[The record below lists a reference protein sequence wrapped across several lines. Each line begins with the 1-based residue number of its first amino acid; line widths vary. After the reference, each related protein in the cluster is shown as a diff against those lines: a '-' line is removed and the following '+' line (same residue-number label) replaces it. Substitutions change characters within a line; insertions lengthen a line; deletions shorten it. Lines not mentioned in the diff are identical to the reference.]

1 MRNYGRFLKN
11 IAGILLLLALVSLLL
26 PFCRFPVG
34 GQEITLSGM
43 DVLSA
48 GAKAGYT
55 YLTKGQLADDYVLKA
70 PLTVGTMKSALTF
83 VQGNVDSRLLAAGA
97 VAVVLPLLLCFL
109 AMCMLFLARGKK
121 TMVLPTLFTLIVLAE
136 MLVALF
142 GLAELH
148 PYLRIGVYLFTLLHG
163 IALILILIGWV
174 TGGYRR
180 PEEKSK
186 DSNSHERTPRKSHH
200 RWSRRKLF
208 RKKKSK
214 KKRKS
219 KKQPARKESTDKR
232 PRTGKENTDKRPQ
245 TGKDNTDKKPQT
257 KKDNTDK
264 KSPSR
269 KETTAQKNGTAKN
282 DSSAAGKNR
291 SSKKKGSRDMV
302 ADRGSSYVWNDCSI
316 SYDTTSK
323 TYQIV
328 NNSLEDILIYKDD
341 TVIGGLKSGG
351 KVFVDDTVTL
361 QRKGSQER
369 LRLSGKSR

>member
-1 MRNYGRFLKN
+1 MMRNYGRFLKN
-11 IAGILLLLALVSLLL
+11 IAGILLLLAMVSLLL

-55 YLTKGQLADDYVLKA
+55 YLTNGQLADDYVLKA

-83 VQGNVDSRLLAAGA
+83 VQGNVDSRLLAAGV
-97 VAVVLPLLLCFL
+97 VAVLIPLLLCFL

-121 TMVLPTLFTLIVLAE
+121 TMVLPTVFTLLVLAE

-200 RWSRRKLF
+200 KWPRRKLF

-232 PRTGKENTDKRPQ
+232 PRTGKENT
-245 TGKDNTDKKPQT
+245 
-257 KKDNTDK
+257 
-264 KSPSR
+264 
-269 KETTAQKNGTAKN
+269 AKN
-282 DSSAAGKNR
+282 DSSAAGKNQP
-291 SSKKKGSRDMV
+291 SKKNGSRDMV

-316 SYDTTSK
+316 SYDASSK

-369 LRLSGKSR
+369 LRLSEKNRQMINGRGTK

>member
-1 MRNYGRFLKN
+1 MMRNYGRFLKN
-11 IAGILLLLALVSLLL
+11 IAGILLLLAMVSLLL

-55 YLTKGQLADDYVLKA
+55 YLTNGQLADDYVLKA

-83 VQGNVDSRLLAAGA
+83 VQGNVDSRLLTAGA
-97 VAVVLPLLLCFL
+97 VAVLLPLLLCLL

-121 TMVLPTLFTLIVLAE
+121 TMVLPTVFTLLVLAE

-163 IALILILIGWV
+163 IAWILILIGWV

-186 DSNSHERTPRKSHH
+186 DSNSLEKTPRKSHH
-200 RWSRRKLF
+200 KWPRRKLF

-219 KKQPARKESTDKR
+219 KKQPARKESTEKR
-232 PRTGKENTDKRPQ
+232 PRTGKENT
-245 TGKDNTDKKPQT
+245 T
-257 KKDNTDK
+257 
-264 KSPSR
+264 
-269 KETTAQKNGTAKN
+269 KN
-282 DSSAAGKNR
+282 DSSAAGKNQP
-291 SSKKKGSRDMV
+291 SKKNGSRDMV

-316 SYDTTSK
+316 SYDASSK

-369 LRLSGKSR
+369 LRLSGKNRQMINGGKTK

>member
-1 MRNYGRFLKN
+1 MMRNYGRFLKN
-11 IAGILLLLALVSLLL
+11 IAGILLLLAMVSLLL

-55 YLTKGQLADDYVLKA
+55 YLTNGQLADDYVLKA

-83 VQGNVDSRLLAAGA
+83 VQGNVDSRLLAAGV
-97 VAVVLPLLLCFL
+97 VAVLIPLLLCFL

-121 TMVLPTLFTLIVLAE
+121 TMVLPTVFTLLVLAE

-148 PYLRIGVYLFTLLHG
+148 PYLQIGVYLFTLLHG

-186 DSNSHERTPRKSHH
+186 DSNSLEKTPRKSHH
-200 RWSRRKLF
+200 KWPRRKLF

-232 PRTGKENTDKRPQ
+232 PRTGKENT
-245 TGKDNTDKKPQT
+245 
-257 KKDNTDK
+257 
-264 KSPSR
+264 
-269 KETTAQKNGTAKN
+269 AKN
-282 DSSAAGKNR
+282 DSSAAGKNQP
-291 SSKKKGSRDMV
+291 SKKNGSRDMV

-316 SYDTTSK
+316 SYDASSK

-369 LRLSGKSR
+369 LRLSEKNRQMINGRGTK

>member
-11 IAGILLLLALVSLLL
+11 IAGILLLLAMVSLLL
-26 PFCRFPVG
+26 PFCRFLVG

-55 YLTKGQLADDYVLKA
+55 YLTNGRLADDYVLKA
-70 PLTVGTMKSALTF
+70 PLTVGTMKSVLTF
-83 VQGNVDSRLLAAGA
+83 VQGNVDSRLLVAGA
-97 VAVVLPLLLCFL
+97 VAVLLPLLLCLL

-121 TMVLPTLFTLIVLAE
+121 TMVLPTVFTLLVLAE
-136 MLVALF
+136 MFVALF

-148 PYLRIGVYLFTLLHG
+148 PYLQIGVYLFTLLHG
-163 IALILILIGWV
+163 IALILILIGWGI
-174 TGGYRR
+174 GGYRR

-186 DSNSHERTPRKSHH
+186 DSNSLEKTPRKSHH
-200 RWSRRKLF
+200 KWPRRKLF

-232 PRTGKENTDKRPQ
+232 PRTGKENT
-245 TGKDNTDKKPQT
+245 
-257 KKDNTDK
+257 
-264 KSPSR
+264 
-269 KETTAQKNGTAKN
+269 AKN
-282 DSSAAGKNR
+282 DSSAAGKNQP
-291 SSKKKGSRDMV
+291 SKKNGSRDMV
-302 ADRGSSYVWNDCSI
+302 DDRGSSYVWNDCSI
-316 SYDTTSK
+316 SYDASSK

-369 LRLSGKSR
+369 LRLSGK

>member
-1 MRNYGRFLKN
+1 MMRNYGRFLKN
-11 IAGILLLLALVSLLL
+11 IAGILLLLAMVSLLL
-26 PFCRFPVG
+26 PFCRFLVG

-48 GAKAGYT
+48 GAKAAYT
-55 YLTKGQLADDYVLKA
+55 YLTNGRLADDYVLKA

-83 VQGNVDSRLLAAGA
+83 VQGNVDSRLLAAGV
-97 VAVVLPLLLCFL
+97 VAVLIPLLLCFL

-121 TMVLPTLFTLIVLAE
+121 TMVLPTVFTLLVLAE

-142 GLAELH
+142 GLADLY
-148 PYLRIGVYLFTLLHG
+148 PYLQIGVYLFTLLHG

-200 RWSRRKLF
+200 KWPRRKLF

-214 KKRKS
+214 KERKRK
-219 KKQPARKESTDKR
+219 KHPARKESTDKR
-232 PRTGKENTDKRPQ
+232 PRRGKEN
-245 TGKDNTDKKPQT
+245 
-257 KKDNTDK
+257 
-264 KSPSR
+264 
-269 KETTAQKNGTAKN
+269 TAKN
-282 DSSAAGKNR
+282 DSSAAGKNQP
-291 SSKKKGSRDMV
+291 SKKNGSRDMV

-316 SYDTTSK
+316 SYDASSK

-341 TVIGGLKSGG
+341 IVIGGLKSGG

-369 LRLSGKSR
+369 LRLSEKNRQMINGRGTK

>member
-1 MRNYGRFLKN
+1 MMRNYGRFLKN
-11 IAGILLLLALVSLLL
+11 IAGILLLLAMVSLLL
-26 PFCRFPVG
+26 PFCRFLVE

-43 DVLSA
+43 DVLST

-55 YLTKGQLADDYVLKA
+55 YLTNGRLADDYVLKES
-70 PLTVGTMKSALTF
+70 LTVGTMKSALTF
-83 VQGNVDSRLLAAGA
+83 VQGNVDSRLLVAGV
-97 VAVVLPLLLCFL
+97 VAVLIPLLLCFL

-121 TMVLPTLFTLIVLAE
+121 TMVLPTVFTLLVLAE

-148 PYLRIGVYLFTLLHG
+148 PYLQIGVYLFTLLHG
-163 IALILILIGWV
+163 IAWILILIGWV

-186 DSNSHERTPRKSHH
+186 DSNSLEKTPRKSHH
-200 RWSRRKLF
+200 KWPRRKLF

-219 KKQPARKESTDKR
+219 KKQSAR
-232 PRTGKENTDKRPQ
+232 
-245 TGKDNTDKKPQT
+245 
-257 KKDNTDK
+257 KDNTDK

-282 DSSAAGKNR
+282 DSSAAGKNQP
-291 SSKKKGSRDMV
+291 SKKNGSRDMV

-316 SYDTTSK
+316 SYDASSK

-369 LRLSGKSR
+369 LRLSGKNRQMINGGKTK

>member
-11 IAGILLLLALVSLLL
+11 IAGILLLLAMVSLLL
-26 PFCRFPVG
+26 PFCRFLVG

-55 YLTKGQLADDYVLKA
+55 YLTNGQLADDYVLKA

-83 VQGNVDSRLLAAGA
+83 VQGNVDSRLLVAGA
-97 VAVVLPLLLCFL
+97 VAVLLPLLLCFL

-121 TMVLPTLFTLIVLAE
+121 TMVLPTVFTLLVMAE

-148 PYLRIGVYLFTLLHG
+148 PYLQIGVYLFTLLHG
-163 IALILILIGWV
+163 IAWILILIGWV

-180 PEEKSK
+180 SEEKSK
-186 DSNSHERTPRKSHH
+186 DSNSLEKTQRKSHH
-200 RWSRRKLF
+200 KWPRRKLF

-219 KKQPARKESTDKR
+219 KKQPARKESTEKR
-232 PRTGKENTDKRPQ
+232 PRTGKENT
-245 TGKDNTDKKPQT
+245 
-257 KKDNTDK
+257 
-264 KSPSR
+264 
-269 KETTAQKNGTAKN
+269 AKNG
-282 DSSAAGKNR
+282 SSAAGKNQP
-291 SSKKKGSRDMV
+291 SKKNGSRDMV

-316 SYDTTSK
+316 SYDASSK

-369 LRLSGKSR
+369 LRLSGKNRQMINGGKTK

>member
-11 IAGILLLLALVSLLL
+11 IAGILLLLAMVSLLL
-26 PFCRFPVG
+26 PFCRFLVG

-55 YLTKGQLADDYVLKA
+55 YLTNGQLADDYVLKA
-70 PLTVGTMKSALTF
+70 PLTVGTMKSVLTF
-83 VQGNVDSRLLAAGA
+83 VQGNVDSRLLTAGA
-97 VAVVLPLLLCFL
+97 VAVLIPLLLCFL

-121 TMVLPTLFTLIVLAE
+121 TMVLPTVFTLLVLAE

-142 GLAELH
+142 GLADLH

-200 RWSRRKLF
+200 KWPRRKLF

-214 KKRKS
+214 KERKRK
-219 KKQPARKESTDKR
+219 KHPARKESTDKS
-232 PRTGKENTDKRPQ
+232 PRTGKEN
-245 TGKDNTDKKPQT
+245 
-257 KKDNTDK
+257 
-264 KSPSR
+264 
-269 KETTAQKNGTAKN
+269 TAKN
-282 DSSAAGKNR
+282 DSSAAGKIQP
-291 SSKKKGSRDMV
+291 SKKNGSRDMV

-316 SYDTTSK
+316 SYDASSK

-341 TVIGGLKSGG
+341 IVIGGLKSGG

-369 LRLSGKSR
+369 LRLSGK

>member
-11 IAGILLLLALVSLLL
+11 IAGILLLLAMVSLLL
-26 PFCRFPVG
+26 PFCRFLVG

-55 YLTKGQLADDYVLKA
+55 YLTNGQLADDYVLKA

-83 VQGNVDSRLLAAGA
+83 VQGNVDSRLLVAGA
-97 VAVVLPLLLCFL
+97 VAVLAPLLLCFL

-121 TMVLPTLFTLIVLAE
+121 TMVLPTVFTLLVLAE

-148 PYLRIGVYLFTLLHG
+148 PYLQIGVYLFTLLHG

-186 DSNSHERTPRKSHH
+186 DSNSLEKTPRKSHH
-200 RWSRRKLF
+200 KWPRRKLF
-208 RKKKSK
+208 RRKKSK
-214 KKRKS
+214 KKRKG

-232 PRTGKENTDKRPQ
+232 PRTGKENT
-245 TGKDNTDKKPQT
+245 
-257 KKDNTDK
+257 
-264 KSPSR
+264 
-269 KETTAQKNGTAKN
+269 AKN
-282 DSSAAGKNR
+282 DSSAAGKNQP
-291 SSKKKGSRDMV
+291 SKKNGSRDMV

-316 SYDTTSK
+316 SYDASSK

-369 LRLSGKSR
+369 LRLSGKNRQMINGGKTK

>member
-11 IAGILLLLALVSLLL
+11 IAGILLLLALVSMLL

-97 VAVVLPLLLCFL
+97 VAVLLPLLLCFL

-121 TMVLPTLFTLIVLAE
+121 TMVLPTVFTLIVQAE

-142 GLAELH
+142 GLADLH
-148 PYLRIGVYLFTLLHG
+148 PYLQIGVYLFTLLHG

-186 DSNSHERTPRKSHH
+186 DSDDHERTPRKSHH
-200 RWSRRKLF
+200 KWPRRKLF

-219 KKQPARKESTDKR
+219 KKQPARKGSTDKKS
-232 PRTGKENTDKRPQ
+232 PAGKDNTDKKHQ
-245 TGKDNTDKKPQT
+245 AKKDNTDKKPQI

-269 KETTAQKNGTAKN
+269 KESTAQKNGTAKN
-282 DSSAAGKNR
+282 GSSAAGKNQL
-291 SSKKKGSRDMV
+291 SKKKSSRDMV
-302 ADRGSSYVWNDCSI
+302 ADRGSAYVWNDCSI
-316 SYDTTSK
+316 SYDATSK

>member
-70 PLTVGTMKSALTF
+70 PLTVGTMKSVLTF

-180 PEEKSK
+180 TEEKSK

-200 RWSRRKLF
+200 KWPRRKLF

-214 KKRKS
+214 RNGRVKSSRQGKKARIKGRRQEKTIQIKSHRQRKTTQIKS
-219 KKQPARKESTDKR
+219 HHPEKRALLKRMEPQKVTAAQPEKTSHLRKI
-232 PRTGKENTDKRPQ
+232 
-245 TGKDNTDKKPQT
+245 
-257 KKDNTDK
+257 
-264 KSPSR
+264 
-269 KETTAQKNGTAKN
+269 
-282 DSSAAGKNR
+282 AAGI
-291 SSKKKGSRDMV
+291 
-302 ADRGSSYVWNDCSI
+302 W
-316 SYDTTSK
+316 
-323 TYQIV
+323 
-328 NNSLEDILIYKDD
+328 
-341 TVIGGLKSGG
+341 
-351 KVFVDDTVTL
+351 
-361 QRKGSQER
+361 
-369 LRLSGKSR
+369 

>member
-1 MRNYGRFLKN
+1 MMRNYGRFLKN
-11 IAGILLLLALVSLLL
+11 IAGILLLLAMVSLLL
-26 PFCRFPVG
+26 PFCRFLVG

-55 YLTKGQLADDYVLKA
+55 YLTNGRLADDYVLKA
-70 PLTVGTMKSALTF
+70 PLTVGTMKSVLTF
-83 VQGNVDSRLLAAGA
+83 VQGNVDSRLLTAGA
-97 VAVVLPLLLCFL
+97 VAVLIPLLLCFL

-121 TMVLPTLFTLIVLAE
+121 TMVLPTVFTLLVLAE
-136 MLVALF
+136 MFVALF

-148 PYLRIGVYLFTLLHG
+148 PYLQIGVYLFTLLHG

-186 DSNSHERTPRKSHH
+186 DSNSLEKTPRKSHH
-200 RWSRRKLF
+200 KWPRRKLF

-232 PRTGKENTDKRPQ
+232 PRTGKENT
-245 TGKDNTDKKPQT
+245 
-257 KKDNTDK
+257 
-264 KSPSR
+264 
-269 KETTAQKNGTAKN
+269 AKN
-282 DSSAAGKNR
+282 DSSAAGKNQP
-291 SSKKKGSRDMV
+291 SKKNGSRDMV

-316 SYDTTSK
+316 SYDASSK

-369 LRLSGKSR
+369 LRLSGK

>member
-70 PLTVGTMKSALTF
+70 PLTVGTMKSVLTF

-200 RWSRRKLF
+200 KWPRRKLF

-232 PRTGKENTDKRPQ
+232 PRTGKENTDKKPQ
-245 TGKDNTDKKPQT
+245 TGKENTDK
-257 KKDNTDK
+257 
-264 KSPSR
+264 
-269 KETTAQKNGTAKN
+269 NG
-282 DSSAAGKNR
+282 SSAAGKNQP
-291 SSKKKGSRDMV
+291 SKKKGSRDMV

-316 SYDTTSK
+316 FYDASSK

-369 LRLSGKSR
+369 LRLSVKSR

>member
-1 MRNYGRFLKN
+1 MMRNYGRFLKN
-11 IAGILLLLALVSLLL
+11 IAGILLLLAMVSLLL

-55 YLTKGQLADDYVLKA
+55 YLTNGQLADDYVLKE
-70 PLTVGTMKSALTF
+70 PLTFGTMKSVLTF
-83 VQGNVDSRLLAAGA
+83 VQGNVDSRLLAAGV
-97 VAVVLPLLLCFL
+97 VAVLIPLLLCFL

-121 TMVLPTLFTLIVLAE
+121 TMVLPTVFTLLVLAE

-142 GLAELH
+142 GLADLH

-200 RWSRRKLF
+200 KWPRRKLF

-219 KKQPARKESTDKR
+219 KKQPARKESTEKR
-232 PRTGKENTDKRPQ
+232 PRTGKENT
-245 TGKDNTDKKPQT
+245 T
-257 KKDNTDK
+257 
-264 KSPSR
+264 
-269 KETTAQKNGTAKN
+269 KN
-282 DSSAAGKNR
+282 DSSAAGKNQP
-291 SSKKKGSRDMV
+291 SKKNGSRDMV

-316 SYDTTSK
+316 SYDASSK

-361 QRKGSQER
+361 QRKESQER
-369 LRLSGKSR
+369 LRLSGKNRQMINGGKTK

>member
-1 MRNYGRFLKN
+1 MMRNYGRFLKN
-11 IAGILLLLALVSLLL
+11 IAGILLLLAMVSLLL
-26 PFCRFPVG
+26 PFCRFPVE

-55 YLTKGQLADDYVLKA
+55 YLTNGQLADDYVLKA
-70 PLTVGTMKSALTF
+70 PLTVGTMKSVLTF
-83 VQGNVDSRLLAAGA
+83 VQGNVDSRLLAAGV
-97 VAVVLPLLLCFL
+97 VAVLIPLLLCFL

-121 TMVLPTLFTLIVLAE
+121 TMVLPTVFTLLVLAE
-136 MLVALF
+136 MFVALF

-148 PYLRIGVYLFTLLHG
+148 PYLQIGVYLFTLLHG
-163 IALILILIGWV
+163 MALILILIGWV

-186 DSNSHERTPRKSHH
+186 DSNSLEKTPRKSHH
-200 RWSRRKLF
+200 KWPRRKLF

-232 PRTGKENTDKRPQ
+232 PRTGKENT
-245 TGKDNTDKKPQT
+245 
-257 KKDNTDK
+257 
-264 KSPSR
+264 
-269 KETTAQKNGTAKN
+269 AKN
-282 DSSAAGKNR
+282 DSSAAGKNQP
-291 SSKKKGSRDMV
+291 SKKNGSRDMV

-316 SYDTTSK
+316 SYDASSK

-369 LRLSGKSR
+369 LRLSGKNRQMINGRGTK

>member
-11 IAGILLLLALVSLLL
+11 IAGILLLLAMVSLLL

-55 YLTKGQLADDYVLKA
+55 YLTNGQLADDYVLKA

-83 VQGNVDSRLLAAGA
+83 VQGNVDSRLLAAGV
-97 VAVVLPLLLCFL
+97 VAVLIPLLLCFL

-121 TMVLPTLFTLIVLAE
+121 TMVLPTVFTLLVLAE

-186 DSNSHERTPRKSHH
+186 DSNSLEKTPRKSHH
-200 RWSRRKLF
+200 KWPRRKLF
-208 RKKKSK
+208 RKKRSK

-232 PRTGKENTDKRPQ
+232 PRTGKENT
-245 TGKDNTDKKPQT
+245 
-257 KKDNTDK
+257 
-264 KSPSR
+264 
-269 KETTAQKNGTAKN
+269 AKN
-282 DSSAAGKNR
+282 DSSAAGKNQP
-291 SSKKKGSRDMV
+291 SKKKGSRDMV

-316 SYDTTSK
+316 SYDASSK

-369 LRLSGKSR
+369 LRLSEKNRQMINGRGTK

>member
-1 MRNYGRFLKN
+1 MMRNYGRFLKN
-11 IAGILLLLALVSLLL
+11 IAGILLLLAMVSLLL
-26 PFCRFPVG
+26 PFCRFLVG

-55 YLTKGQLADDYVLKA
+55 YLKNGQLADDYVLKA

-83 VQGNVDSRLLAAGA
+83 VQGNVDSRLLVAGA
-97 VAVVLPLLLCFL
+97 VAVLAPLLLCFL

-121 TMVLPTLFTLIVLAE
+121 TMVLPTVFTLLVLAE

-163 IALILILIGWV
+163 IAWILILIGWV

-186 DSNSHERTPRKSHH
+186 DSNSLEKTPRKSHH
-200 RWSRRKLF
+200 KWPRRKLF

-219 KKQPARKESTDKR
+219 KKQPARKESTEKR
-232 PRTGKENTDKRPQ
+232 PRTGKEN
-245 TGKDNTDKKPQT
+245 
-257 KKDNTDK
+257 
-264 KSPSR
+264 
-269 KETTAQKNGTAKN
+269 TAKN
-282 DSSAAGKNR
+282 DSSAAGKNQL
-291 SSKKKGSRDMV
+291 SKKNGSRDMV

-316 SYDTTSK
+316 SYDASSK

-369 LRLSGKSR
+369 LRLSGK

>member
-1 MRNYGRFLKN
+1 MMRNYGRFLKN
-11 IAGILLLLALVSLLL
+11 IAGILLLLAMVSLLL
-26 PFCRFPVG
+26 PFCRFLVG

-55 YLTKGQLADDYVLKA
+55 YLTNGRLADDYVLKA

-83 VQGNVDSRLLAAGA
+83 VQGNVDSRLLMAGA
-97 VAVVLPLLLCFL
+97 VAVLIPLLLCFL

-121 TMVLPTLFTLIVLAE
+121 TMVLPTVFTLLVLAE

-148 PYLRIGVYLFTLLHG
+148 PYLQIGVYLFTLLHG

-186 DSNSHERTPRKSHH
+186 DSNSLEKTPRKSHH
-200 RWSRRKLF
+200 KWPRRKLF
-208 RKKKSK
+208 RRKKSK
-214 KKRKS
+214 KKRKG

-232 PRTGKENTDKRPQ
+232 PRTGKENT
-245 TGKDNTDKKPQT
+245 
-257 KKDNTDK
+257 
-264 KSPSR
+264 
-269 KETTAQKNGTAKN
+269 AKN
-282 DSSAAGKNR
+282 DSSAAGKNQP
-291 SSKKKGSRDMV
+291 SKKNGSRDMV

-316 SYDTTSK
+316 SYDASSK

-341 TVIGGLKSGG
+341 IVIGGLKSGG

-369 LRLSGKSR
+369 LRLSGK

>member
-1 MRNYGRFLKN
+1 MMRNYGRFLKN
-11 IAGILLLLALVSLLL
+11 IAGILLLLAMVSLLL

-55 YLTKGQLADDYVLKA
+55 YLTNGQLADDYVLKA

-83 VQGNVDSRLLAAGA
+83 VQGNVDSRLLAAGV
-97 VAVVLPLLLCFL
+97 VAVLIPLLLCFL

-121 TMVLPTLFTLIVLAE
+121 TMVLPTVFTLLVLAE

-186 DSNSHERTPRKSHH
+186 DSNSLEKTPRKSHH
-200 RWSRRKLF
+200 KWPRRKLF
-208 RKKKSK
+208 RKKRSK

-232 PRTGKENTDKRPQ
+232 PRTGKENT
-245 TGKDNTDKKPQT
+245 
-257 KKDNTDK
+257 
-264 KSPSR
+264 
-269 KETTAQKNGTAKN
+269 AKN
-282 DSSAAGKNR
+282 DSSAAGKNQP
-291 SSKKKGSRDMV
+291 SKKKGSRDMV

-316 SYDTTSK
+316 SYDASSK

-369 LRLSGKSR
+369 LRLSEKNRQMINGRGTK

>member
-1 MRNYGRFLKN
+1 MMRNYGRFLKN
-11 IAGILLLLALVSLLL
+11 IAGILLLLAMVSLLL
-26 PFCRFPVG
+26 PFCRFLVG

-43 DVLSA
+43 DVLST

-55 YLTKGQLADDYVLKA
+55 YLTNGRLADDYVLKE

-83 VQGNVDSRLLAAGA
+83 VQGNVDSRLLVAGA
-97 VAVVLPLLLCFL
+97 VAVLIPLLLCFL

-121 TMVLPTLFTLIVLAE
+121 TMVLPTVFTLLVLAE

-148 PYLRIGVYLFTLLHG
+148 PYLQIGVYLFTLLHG

-186 DSNSHERTPRKSHH
+186 DSNSLEKTPRKSHH
-200 RWSRRKLF
+200 KWPRRKLF
-208 RKKKSK
+208 RRKKSK
-214 KKRKS
+214 KKRKG

-232 PRTGKENTDKRPQ
+232 PRTGKENT
-245 TGKDNTDKKPQT
+245 
-257 KKDNTDK
+257 
-264 KSPSR
+264 
-269 KETTAQKNGTAKN
+269 AKN
-282 DSSAAGKNR
+282 DSSAAGKNQP
-291 SSKKKGSRDMV
+291 SKKNGSRDMV

-316 SYDTTSK
+316 SYDASSK

-341 TVIGGLKSGG
+341 IVIGGLKSGG

-369 LRLSGKSR
+369 LRLSGKNRQMINGGKTK

>member
-1 MRNYGRFLKN
+1 MMRNYGRFLKN
-11 IAGILLLLALVSLLL
+11 IAGILLLLAMVSLLL
-26 PFCRFPVG
+26 PFCRFLVG

-55 YLTKGQLADDYVLKA
+55 YLTNGRLADDYVLKA
-70 PLTVGTMKSALTF
+70 PLTVGTMKSVLTF
-83 VQGNVDSRLLAAGA
+83 VQGNVDSRLLAAGV
-97 VAVVLPLLLCFL
+97 VAVLIPLLLCFL

-121 TMVLPTLFTLIVLAE
+121 TMVLPTVFTLLVLAE

-142 GLAELH
+142 GLADLH
-148 PYLRIGVYLFTLLHG
+148 PYLQIGVYLFTLLHG

-200 RWSRRKLF
+200 KWPRRKLF

-232 PRTGKENTDKRPQ
+232 PRTGKENT
-245 TGKDNTDKKPQT
+245 
-257 KKDNTDK
+257 
-264 KSPSR
+264 
-269 KETTAQKNGTAKN
+269 AKN
-282 DSSAAGKNR
+282 DSSAAGKNQP
-291 SSKKKGSRDMV
+291 SKKNGSRDMV

-316 SYDTTSK
+316 SYDAAGK

-369 LRLSGKSR
+369 LRLSGKNRQMINGRGTK

>member
-11 IAGILLLLALVSLLL
+11 IAGILLLLAMVSLLL

-55 YLTKGQLADDYVLKA
+55 YLTNGRLADDYVLKA
-70 PLTVGTMKSALTF
+70 PLTVGTMKLVLTF
-83 VQGNVDSRLLAAGA
+83 VQGNVDSRLLTAGA
-97 VAVVLPLLLCFL
+97 VAVLIPLLLCFL

-121 TMVLPTLFTLIVLAE
+121 TMVLPTVFTFLVLAE

-186 DSNSHERTPRKSHH
+186 DSNSLEKTPRKSHH
-200 RWSRRKLF
+200 KWPRRKLF

-219 KKQPARKESTDKR
+219 KKHTARKESTDKR
-232 PRTGKENTDKRPQ
+232 PRTGKENT
-245 TGKDNTDKKPQT
+245 
-257 KKDNTDK
+257 
-264 KSPSR
+264 
-269 KETTAQKNGTAKN
+269 AKN
-282 DSSAAGKNR
+282 DSSAAGKNQP
-291 SSKKKGSRDMV
+291 SKKNGSRDMV

-316 SYDTTSK
+316 SYDASSK

-341 TVIGGLKSGG
+341 IVIGGLKSGG

-369 LRLSGKSR
+369 LRLSEKNRQMINGRGTK

>member
-1 MRNYGRFLKN
+1 MMRNYGRFLKN
-11 IAGILLLLALVSLLL
+11 IAGILLLLAMVSLLL

-55 YLTKGQLADDYVLKA
+55 YLTNGQLADDYVLKA
-70 PLTVGTMKSALTF
+70 SLTVGTMKSALTF
-83 VQGNVDSRLLAAGA
+83 VQGNVDSRLLAAGV
-97 VAVVLPLLLCFL
+97 VAVLIPLLLCFL

-121 TMVLPTLFTLIVLAE
+121 TMVLPTVFTLLVLAE

-163 IALILILIGWV
+163 IALILILIGWG

-186 DSNSHERTPRKSHH
+186 DSNSLEKTPRKSHH
-200 RWSRRKLF
+200 KWPRRKLF

-232 PRTGKENTDKRPQ
+232 PRTGKENT
-245 TGKDNTDKKPQT
+245 
-257 KKDNTDK
+257 
-264 KSPSR
+264 
-269 KETTAQKNGTAKN
+269 AKN
-282 DSSAAGKNR
+282 DSSAAGKNQP
-291 SSKKKGSRDMV
+291 SKKNGSRDMV

-316 SYDTTSK
+316 SYDASSK

-341 TVIGGLKSGG
+341 IVIGGLKSGG

-369 LRLSGKSR
+369 LRLSGKNR

>member
-11 IAGILLLLALVSLLL
+11 IAGILLLLAMVSLLL
-26 PFCRFPVG
+26 PFCRFLVG

-55 YLTKGQLADDYVLKA
+55 YLTNGRLADDYVLKA
-70 PLTVGTMKSALTF
+70 PLTVGTMKSVLTF
-83 VQGNVDSRLLAAGA
+83 VQGNVDSRLLTAGA
-97 VAVVLPLLLCFL
+97 VAVLIPLLLCFL

-121 TMVLPTLFTLIVLAE
+121 TMVLPTVFTLLVLAE
-136 MLVALF
+136 MFVALF

-148 PYLRIGVYLFTLLHG
+148 PYLQIGVYLFTLLHG
-163 IALILILIGWV
+163 IALILILIGWGI
-174 TGGYRR
+174 GGYRR

-186 DSNSHERTPRKSHH
+186 DSNSLEKTPRKSHH
-200 RWSRRKLF
+200 KWPRRKLF

-232 PRTGKENTDKRPQ
+232 PRTGKENT
-245 TGKDNTDKKPQT
+245 
-257 KKDNTDK
+257 
-264 KSPSR
+264 
-269 KETTAQKNGTAKN
+269 AKN
-282 DSSAAGKNR
+282 DSSAAGKNQP
-291 SSKKKGSRDMV
+291 SKKNGSRDMV

-316 SYDTTSK
+316 SYDASSK

-369 LRLSGKSR
+369 LRLSGK

>member
-1 MRNYGRFLKN
+1 MMRNYGRFLKN
-11 IAGILLLLALVSLLL
+11 IAGILLLLAMVSLLL
-26 PFCRFPVG
+26 PFCRFLVG

-55 YLTKGQLADDYVLKA
+55 YLTNGQLADDYVLKA
-70 PLTVGTMKSALTF
+70 PLTVGTMKSVLTF
-83 VQGNVDSRLLAAGA
+83 VQGNVDSRLLTAGA
-97 VAVVLPLLLCFL
+97 VAVLIPLLLCFL

-121 TMVLPTLFTLIVLAE
+121 TMVLPTVFTLLVLAE

-142 GLAELH
+142 GLADLH

-200 RWSRRKLF
+200 KWPRRKLF

-214 KKRKS
+214 KERKRK
-219 KKQPARKESTDKR
+219 KHPARKESTDKS
-232 PRTGKENTDKRPQ
+232 PRTGKEN
-245 TGKDNTDKKPQT
+245 
-257 KKDNTDK
+257 
-264 KSPSR
+264 
-269 KETTAQKNGTAKN
+269 TAKN
-282 DSSAAGKNR
+282 DSSAAGKIQPP
-291 SSKKKGSRDMV
+291 KKNGSRDMV

-316 SYDTTSK
+316 SYDASSK

-328 NNSLEDILIYKDD
+328 NNSLVDILIYKDD
-341 TVIGGLKSGG
+341 IVIGGLKSGG

-369 LRLSGKSR
+369 LRLSGK

>member
-1 MRNYGRFLKN
+1 MMRNYGRFLKN
-11 IAGILLLLALVSLLL
+11 IAGILLLLAMVSLLL
-26 PFCRFPVG
+26 PFCRFLVG

-55 YLTKGQLADDYVLKA
+55 YLTNGQLADDYVLKA
-70 PLTVGTMKSALTF
+70 PLTVGTMKSVLTF
-83 VQGNVDSRLLAAGA
+83 VQGNVDSRLLVAGA
-97 VAVVLPLLLCFL
+97 VAVLAPLLLCFL

-121 TMVLPTLFTLIVLAE
+121 TMVLPTVFTLLVLAE

-163 IALILILIGWV
+163 IAWILILIGWV

-186 DSNSHERTPRKSHH
+186 DSNSLEKTPRKSHH
-200 RWSRRKLF
+200 KWPRRKLF

-219 KKQPARKESTDKR
+219 KKQPAR
-232 PRTGKENTDKRPQ
+232 
-245 TGKDNTDKKPQT
+245 
-257 KKDNTDK
+257 KDNTDK

-282 DSSAAGKNR
+282 DSSAAGKNQP
-291 SSKKKGSRDMV
+291 SKKNGSRDMV

-316 SYDTTSK
+316 SYDASSK

-369 LRLSGKSR
+369 LRLSGKNRQMINGGKTK

>member
-1 MRNYGRFLKN
+1 MMRNYGRFLKN
-11 IAGILLLLALVSLLL
+11 IAGILLLLAMVSLLL
-26 PFCRFPVG
+26 PFCRFLVG

-55 YLTKGQLADDYVLKA
+55 YLTNGQLADDYVLKA
-70 PLTVGTMKSALTF
+70 PLTVGTMKSVLTF

-97 VAVVLPLLLCFL
+97 VAVLIPLLLCFL

-121 TMVLPTLFTLIVLAE
+121 TMVLPTVFTLLVLAE

-148 PYLRIGVYLFTLLHG
+148 PYLQIGVYLFTLLHG

-186 DSNSHERTPRKSHH
+186 DSNSLEKTPRKSHH
-200 RWSRRKLF
+200 KWPRRKLF

-232 PRTGKENTDKRPQ
+232 PRTGKENT
-245 TGKDNTDKKPQT
+245 
-257 KKDNTDK
+257 
-264 KSPSR
+264 
-269 KETTAQKNGTAKN
+269 AKN
-282 DSSAAGKNR
+282 DSSAAGKNQP
-291 SSKKKGSRDMV
+291 SKKNGSRDMV

-316 SYDTTSK
+316 SYDASSK

-369 LRLSGKSR
+369 LRLSEKNRQMINGRGTK

>member
-1 MRNYGRFLKN
+1 MMRNYGRFLKN
-11 IAGILLLLALVSLLL
+11 IAGILLLLAMFSLLL
-26 PFCRFPVG
+26 PFCRFLVG

-55 YLTKGQLADDYVLKA
+55 YLTNGQLADDYVLKA

-83 VQGNVDSRLLAAGA
+83 VQGNVDSRLLVAGA
-97 VAVVLPLLLCFL
+97 VAVLLPLLLCFL

-121 TMVLPTLFTLIVLAE
+121 TMVLPTVFTLLVLAE

-163 IALILILIGWV
+163 IAWILILIGWV

-186 DSNSHERTPRKSHH
+186 DSNSLEKTPRKSHH
-200 RWSRRKLF
+200 KWPRRKLF

-219 KKQPARKESTDKR
+219 KKQPARK
-232 PRTGKENTDKRPQ
+232 
-245 TGKDNTDKKPQT
+245 DNT
-257 KKDNTDK
+257 NK

-269 KETTAQKNGTAKN
+269 KETTAQKKGTAKN
-282 DSSAAGKNR
+282 DSSAAGKNQP
-291 SSKKKGSRDMV
+291 SKENGSRDMV

-316 SYDTTSK
+316 SYDASSK

-369 LRLSGKSR
+369 LRLSGKNRQMINGGKTK

>member
-11 IAGILLLLALVSLLL
+11 IARILLLLALVSLLL

-70 PLTVGTMKSALTF
+70 PLTVGTMKSVLTF

-121 TMVLPTLFTLIVLAE
+121 TMVLPTLVTLIVLAE

-148 PYLRIGVYLFTLLHG
+148 PYLQIGVYLFTLLHG

-200 RWSRRKLF
+200 KWPRRKLF

-219 KKQPARKESTDKR
+219 KKQPARKESMDKR
-232 PRTGKENTDKRPQ
+232 
-245 TGKDNTDKKPQT
+245 
-257 KKDNTDK
+257 
-264 KSPSR
+264 SPSR
-269 KETTAQKNGTAKN
+269 KENTAQKNGTTKS
-282 DSSAAGKNR
+282 DSSAAGKKQP
-291 SSKKKGSRDMV
+291 SKKNSSRDMV
-302 ADRGSSYVWNDCSI
+302 ADRGSAYVWNDCSI

-351 KVFVDDTVTL
+351 KVFVDDTV
-361 QRKGSQER
+361 KG
-369 LRLSGKSR
+369 

>member
-48 GAKAGYT
+48 GVKAGYT

-136 MLVALF
+136 MLVVLF

-174 TGGYRR
+174 IGGYRR
-180 PEEKSK
+180 PEERSK

-200 RWSRRKLF
+200 KWPRRKLF

-219 KKQPARKESTDKR
+219 KKQPSRKESTDKL
-232 PRTGKENTDKRPQ
+232 PRTG
-245 TGKDNTDKKPQT
+245 
-257 KKDNTDK
+257 
-264 KSPSR
+264 

-282 DSSAAGKNR
+282 GSSAAGKNQP
-291 SSKKKGSRDMV
+291 SKKKGSRDMV

-316 SYDTTSK
+316 SYDASSK

-351 KVFVDDTVTL
+351 TVFVDDTVTL

-369 LRLSGKSR
+369 LRLSGKTDK

>member
-1 MRNYGRFLKN
+1 MMRNYGRFLKN
-11 IAGILLLLALVSLLL
+11 IAGILLLLAMVSLLL
-26 PFCRFPVG
+26 PFCRFLVG

-55 YLTKGQLADDYVLKA
+55 YLTNGQLADDYVLKA

-83 VQGNVDSRLLAAGA
+83 VQGNVDSRLLVAGA
-97 VAVVLPLLLCFL
+97 VAVLLPLLLCFL

-121 TMVLPTLFTLIVLAE
+121 TMVLPTVFTLLVMAE

-148 PYLRIGVYLFTLLHG
+148 PYLQIGVYLFTLLHG
-163 IALILILIGWV
+163 IAWILILIGWV

-180 PEEKSK
+180 SEEKSK
-186 DSNSHERTPRKSHH
+186 DSNSLEKTQRKSHH
-200 RWSRRKLF
+200 KWPRRKLF

-219 KKQPARKESTDKR
+219 KKQPARKESTEKR
-232 PRTGKENTDKRPQ
+232 PRTGKENT
-245 TGKDNTDKKPQT
+245 
-257 KKDNTDK
+257 
-264 KSPSR
+264 
-269 KETTAQKNGTAKN
+269 AKNG
-282 DSSAAGKNR
+282 SSAAGKNQP
-291 SSKKKGSRDMV
+291 SKKNGSRDMV

-316 SYDTTSK
+316 SYDASSK

-369 LRLSGKSR
+369 LRLSGKNRQMINGGKTK

>member
-70 PLTVGTMKSALTF
+70 PLTVGTMKSVLTF

-200 RWSRRKLF
+200 KWPRRKLF

-219 KKQPARKESTDKR
+219 KKQPARKES
-232 PRTGKENTDKRPQ
+232 TDKRPQ

-269 KETTAQKNGTAKN
+269 KESTAQKNGTTKS
-282 DSSAAGKNR
+282 DSSAAGKNQP
-291 SSKKKGSRDMV
+291 SKKNSSMDMV
-302 ADRGSSYVWNDCSI
+302 ADRGSAYVWNDCSI
-316 SYDTTSK
+316 SYDATSK

-328 NNSLEDILIYKDD
+328 NNSLGDILIYKDD

-369 LRLSGKSR
+369 LRLSVKSR

>member
-97 VAVVLPLLLCFL
+97 VAVLLPLLLCFL

-121 TMVLPTLFTLIVLAE
+121 TMVLPTLFILIVLAE

-142 GLAELH
+142 GLTELH

-200 RWSRRKLF
+200 KWPRRKLF

-232 PRTGKENTDKRPQ
+232 PRTGKENTDKKPQ
-245 TGKDNTDKKPQT
+245 TGKENTDK
-257 KKDNTDK
+257 
-264 KSPSR
+264 
-269 KETTAQKNGTAKN
+269 NG
-282 DSSAAGKNR
+282 SSAAGKNQP
-291 SSKKKGSRDMV
+291 SKKKGSRDMV

-316 SYDTTSK
+316 FYDASSK

-369 LRLSGKSR
+369 LRLSVKSR

>member
-1 MRNYGRFLKN
+1 MMRNYGRFLKN
-11 IAGILLLLALVSLLL
+11 IAGILLLLAMVSLLL
-26 PFCRFPVG
+26 PFCRFLVG

-55 YLTKGQLADDYVLKA
+55 YLTNGRLADDYVLKA

-83 VQGNVDSRLLAAGA
+83 VQGNVDSRLLMAGA
-97 VAVVLPLLLCFL
+97 VAVLIPLLLCFL

-121 TMVLPTLFTLIVLAE
+121 TMVLPTVFTLLVLAE

-148 PYLRIGVYLFTLLHG
+148 PYLQIGVYLFTLLHG

-186 DSNSHERTPRKSHH
+186 DSNSLEKTPRKSHH
-200 RWSRRKLF
+200 KWPRRKLF
-208 RKKKSK
+208 RRKKSK
-214 KKRKS
+214 KKRKG

-232 PRTGKENTDKRPQ
+232 PRTGKENT
-245 TGKDNTDKKPQT
+245 
-257 KKDNTDK
+257 
-264 KSPSR
+264 
-269 KETTAQKNGTAKN
+269 AKN
-282 DSSAAGKNR
+282 DSSAAGKNQP
-291 SSKKKGSRDMV
+291 SKKNGSRDMV

-316 SYDTTSK
+316 SYDASSK

-341 TVIGGLKSGG
+341 IVIGGLKSGG

-369 LRLSGKSR
+369 LRLSEK